1 MRLIFILIAGLF
13 YSVALNAQDDDVF
26 YVLQKKDNG
35 TLLINQSPQIEQLV
49 RTHIDLNKK
58 LLGIKGYR
66 IQIGLFSGRKAR
78 EKAYSLKSRYLTEHP
93 DKTDIYISYSAP
105 YFNVRM
111 GNYHSKSE
119 ALKDFS
125 EIKSEFPGAF
135 IVEDFITVEDDE

>member
-1 MRLIFILIAGLF
+1 MRLIIIVITVLF
-13 YSVALNAQDDDVF
+13 CNVTLMAQEDDVF
-26 YVLQKKDNG
+26 YRLQKKDNG
-35 TLLINQSPQIEQLV
+35 TLLIRQSPQIEQLV

-93 DKTDIYISYSAP
+93 DKTDIYISYAAP
-105 YFNVRM
+105 YFNVRV

-125 EIKSEFPGAF
+125 EIKMEFPGAF
-135 IVEDFITVEDDE
+135 IVEDFITVEDNE